1 MPLPSCT
8 SHWDAHSGQ
17 EEEQLS
23 FCAFDVTTWARRVW
37 NEGVSGV
44 VVDLR
49 SAYNYWQ
56 RAEDQV
62 QLSFDCL
69 FAWIGAVEAGR
80 DLTDR
85 FMGLG
90 GILLQKFR
98 MQIMMASDPDIPL
111 SKLRARLYTAVYE
124 ADILR
129 GQPSLSRN
137 GEGRND
143 RCDVNLVAFTG
154 TTHLHATFEVH
165 LEEFTRSTD
174 ARQKTAKGLPAAY
187 EGGQR

>member
-8 SHWDAHSGQ
+8 SHLDAHSGQ

-23 FCAFDVTTWARRVW
+23 FCAFDVTTWVRHVW

-56 RAEDQV
+56 QTEHQV
-62 QLSFDCL
+62 QLPFDCL
-69 FAWIGAVEAGR
+69 VAWIGALEAGR

-85 FMGLG
+85 FMDLDW
-90 GILLQKFR
+90 ILLQKFR
-98 MQIMMASDPDIPL
+98 MQLMMASDSGIRL

-137 GEGRND
+137 GEGRDD
-143 RCDVNLVAFTG
+143 RCDFHRVAFTG
-154 TTHLHATFEVH
+154 TTHLHAAFEVH

-174 ARQKTAKGLPAAY
+174 GRQKKAKGLPAAH
-187 EGGQR
+187 EDGRR